1 LGHFYSINHNQFG
14 RVIKLTKNKTVLLLG
29 SFDTKG
35 EEYAY
40 VEQLV
45 INRGHHVLKVD
56 IGVMGE
62 PTNTKVD
69 ITADK
74 VAEMVGETLDSLRS
88 QGDRGAAMTAM
99 AKGASK
105 LIRSLYEDGKF
116 DGILGMGG
124 TGGSSVI
131 SAAMRNLPIGVPK
144 VLVSTAASG
153 DTRAMIGTKDITL
166 IPSVVDVAGINRISM
181 KIFRQA
187 VGAIC
192 GMTEMPEEQ
201 EGETKPII
209 AISMFGNTTTSVNN
223 CREQLTKLGY
233 EVLVFHCTGTGGK
246 TMEDLVDNGLIE
258 AVLDMT
264 TTEWADELCGGV
276 FAAGPNRLDAP
287 GRNGVPHLIV
297 PGCIDMVNFGPVD
310 TVPDKYKDRKVHV
323 WNPSITLMRTTPEEN
338 AEMGRIFAEK
348 ANRALGPVAVMYP
361 NKGVS
366 ILDSEG
372 NDFWWPEADQAFLDN
387 LKKHI
392 RSEIEVEE
400 WDANINDEVFSNG
413 AVQKLL
419 QMMKGRE
426 D

>member
-1 LGHFYSINHNQFG
+1 
-14 RVIKLTKNKTVLLLG
+14 VIKLTKNKTVLLLG

-45 INRGHHVLKVD
+45 LNRGHHVLKVD

-69 ITADK
+69 IGADK
-74 VAEMVGETLDSLRS
+74 VAEMVGETLISLRS

-105 LIRSLYEDGKF
+105 LIRRLYEDGKF

-166 IPSVVDVAGINRISM
+166 IPSVVDVAGINRISI
-181 KIFRQA
+181 KIFHQA
-187 VGAIC
+187 VGAVC
-192 GMTEMPEEQ
+192 GMIEMPEEQ

-276 FAAGPNRLDAP
+276 FAAGPTRLDAP
-287 GRNGVPHLIV
+287 GKNGVPHLIV
-297 PGCIDMVNFGPVD
+297 PGCIDMVNFGPEE

-348 ANRALGPVAVMYP
+348 ANRALGPVAIMYP

-366 ILDSEG
+366 MLDSED
-372 NDFWWPEADQAFLDN
+372 NDFWWPEADQAFLSN

-392 RSEIEVEE
+392 RGDIEVEE

-426 D
+426 N